1 MTLTALPV
9 RYALIVAPGRLLTP
23 VLHRKTQ
30 NARIAHGGTT
40 QTIIQ
45 TLASIVLPAVAKII
59 PPSWNVSNQKSAGE
73 TVPGRR
79 QTL

>member
-1 MTLTALPV
+1 MPA

-30 NARIAHGGTT
+30 NARIAPGGTT

-45 TLASIVLPAVAKII
+45 TLASIALPAVAKII
-59 PPSWNVSNQKSAGE
+59 PPSWNVSNQRSVGE
-73 TVPGRR
+73 TAPGRQ